1 VLQVERNDL
10 GVNLAARAGPADVDA
25 FQLEQL
31 DLGHQSTRKAGETSV
46 RSDHTMA
53 RDHDGNR
60 IGTHRLP
67 HGSRLVR
74 LPDVPRELTVG
85 RHMAVPDLQELIV
98 DLLLEVRRYTR
109 EVEIEVEGAPGLREV
124 LLQLLDRRAQLRR
137 PGLGWVGM
145 SLFR

>member
-1 VLQVERNDL
+1 
-10 GVNLAARAGPADVDA
+10 
-25 FQLEQL
+25 
-31 DLGHQSTRKAGETSV
+31 
-46 RSDHTMA
+46 
-53 RDHDGNR
+53 
-60 IGTHRLP
+60 
-67 HGSRLVR
+67 
-74 LPDVPRELTVG
+74 
-85 RHMAVPDLQELIV
+85 MAVPDLQELIV